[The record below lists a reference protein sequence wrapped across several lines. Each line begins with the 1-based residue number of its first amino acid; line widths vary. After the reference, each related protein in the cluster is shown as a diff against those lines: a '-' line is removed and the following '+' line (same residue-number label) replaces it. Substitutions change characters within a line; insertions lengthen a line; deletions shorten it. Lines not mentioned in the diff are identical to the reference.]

1 MRPTTRT
8 LPILAAVALLC
19 GTVPTLAQEPGEAG
33 ERRGNQEFIGVD
45 LDNGGVYYNGR
56 NSGRYCLYQTVE
68 VFNRA
73 NRAAPLA
80 EILAGWA
87 SAARALIA
95 DARA

>member
-33 ERRGNQEFIGVD
+33 ERRGSQEFIGVD

-73 NRAAPLA
+73 TGYIEPRRVRRCGRGLY
-80 EILAGWA
+80 L
-87 SAARALIA
+87 R
-95 DARA
+95 